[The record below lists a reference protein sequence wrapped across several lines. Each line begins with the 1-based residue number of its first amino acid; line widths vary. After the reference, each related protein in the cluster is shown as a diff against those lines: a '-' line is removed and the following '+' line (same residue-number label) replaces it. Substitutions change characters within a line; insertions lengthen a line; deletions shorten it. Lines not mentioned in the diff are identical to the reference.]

1 MATEQLTLDQLQRV
15 VPATLRGAV
24 TTEMVT
30 KINTLAVDQEFREQY
45 RENLLSYAH
54 VLSTGKYKMQ
64 NYLDAVRYVSY
75 KLMGVTNIEAY
86 TKTFPEKYQRFLND
100 GVSNKDIASYVT
112 AYNKSKLVMT
122 IYEQSLIPSWVLNAD
137 LYQRALNVQA
147 ALMTEANS
155 EKVRCDAANSILTH
169 LKAPE
174 TNKIEIDI
182 GLKKDGTID
191 ALRQATEQLV
201 AQQKAMILGSG
212 LNAQQVAHSKLV
224 VDGEVEYD

>member
-1 MATEQLTLDQLQRV
+1 MAELLTLEQLQRV
-15 VPATLRGAV
+15 VPGTLRNVV

-30 KINTLAVDQEFREQY
+30 TINTLQEDPEFREQY

-86 TKTFPEKYQRFLND
+86 TKTFPAKYQRFLND
-100 GVSNKDIASYVT
+100 GVSNKDVASYVT
-112 AYNKSKLVMT
+112 AYNKSKLVMA

-137 LYQRALNVQA
+137 MYQKALNTQA
-147 ALMTEANS
+147 DLMINAQS

-174 TNKIEIDI
+174 TTKVELDI
-182 GLKKDGTID
+182 GLKKDGTLD

-201 AQQKAMILGSG
+201 AQQKAMILGG
-212 LNAQQVAHSKLV
+212 ALNAQQVAHSKLV
-224 VDGEVEYD
+224 IDGEAEEVL

>member
-1 MATEQLTLDQLQRV
+1 MAELLTLEQLQRV
-15 VPATLRGAV
+15 VPGTLRNVV

-30 KINTLAVDQEFREQY
+30 TINTLQEDPEFREQY

-86 TKTFPEKYQRFLND
+86 TKTFPAKYQRFLND
-100 GVSNKDIASYVT
+100 GVSNKDVASYVT
-112 AYNKSKLVMT
+112 AYNKSKLVMA

-137 LYQRALNVQA
+137 MYQKALNTQA
-147 ALMTEANS
+147 DLMINAQS

-174 TNKIEIDI
+174 TSKVEIDI
-182 GLKKDGTID
+182 GLKKDGTLD

-201 AQQKAMILGSG
+201 AQQKAMIVGG
-212 LNAQQVAHSKLV
+212 ALNAQQVAHSKLV
-224 VDGEVEYD
+224 IDGEVTYD